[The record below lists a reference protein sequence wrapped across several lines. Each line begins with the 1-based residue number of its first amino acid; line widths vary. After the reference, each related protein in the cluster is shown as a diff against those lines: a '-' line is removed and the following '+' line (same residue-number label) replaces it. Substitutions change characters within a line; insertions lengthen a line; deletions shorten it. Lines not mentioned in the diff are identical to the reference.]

1 MKILWKFFKSCIHPY
16 KYYYAFIFLAPIY
29 SGLYLILNSFF
40 MKLLIDNMI
49 ATDGIVFSEI
59 KNIILLF
66 AFNQISVDVIWRISQ
81 FSECKSLPYVRKL
94 IITKAFKSIQNYS
107 YSFFQKNSSGLIISQ
122 IKSVVTNHDS
132 IVNILKNNLLPSL
145 SCYVLTVI
153 SLFFIKIELA
163 TLVLAWSILFIF
175 FMSKFTKKLE
185 KYSMKISKSRHFLF
199 SFISDNIS
207 NMLAVIAFTAKE
219 RELNNLLNIIKNKI
233 IPKEVGLYK
242 YDIFVQT
249 IASLLYWL
257 MIFSVLALMLYY
269 KASNKVTIGDF
280 AFVFGTIFMAV
291 ESLWPLFSNW
301 GNFVEIYGELRQS
314 LDIVNIKNKI
324 NGNGKKVLKNVQGR
338 IEFKDVHFAFNN
350 KKSVLNDFNLII
362 RPYEKV
368 GIIGNSGV
376 GKSTL
381 AHLLLGN
388 FQVKKGEIKIDNID
402 TSSCTLNSLRK
413 NISLIPQDVIL
424 FNRSVY
430 ENIKYG
436 CFNATDKEIFEAS
449 NNAFAHKFISELDNG
464 YDTIIGERGIK
475 ISTGQRQRIIIARAL
490 LKNAPIFIFDEA
502 TSALDNITEE
512 YIKKSITD
520 IMMKKKKTVIVIAH
534 KLSSVKNLDRI
545 IVMKNGKII
554 EDGEHK
560 ILVQINNGYY
570 RKLYESQNNI

>member
-1 MKILWKFFKSCIHPY
+1 MSKI
-16 KYYYAFIFLAPIY
+16 
-29 SGLYLILNSFF
+29 
-40 MKLLIDNMI
+40 
-49 ATDGIVFSEI
+49 
-59 KNIILLF
+59 NIIL
-66 AFNQISVDVIWRISQ
+66 AFICGAFLSAILSYVIYNKKMIEPWEDYKGIERSIEEVSN
-81 FSECKSLPYVRKL
+81 
-94 IITKAFKSIQNYS
+94 FK
-107 YSFFQKNSSGLIISQ
+107 
-122 IKSVVTNHDS
+122 
-132 IVNILKNNLLPSL
+132 
-145 SCYVLTVI
+145 
-153 SLFFIKIELA
+153 
-163 TLVLAWSILFIF
+163 
-175 FMSKFTKKLE
+175 
-185 KYSMKISKSRHFLF
+185 KYSMPNIKLLHRGSWLKGEVEKIGNIKVVIDRDKAIDSLVKEKSNGGNNSERLLM
-199 SFISDNIS
+199 SYYSAYIDAIIAMNNQELETGYIIYNKLNIPSDKGELTDNKDNITDVTEEFTKEIS
-207 NMLAVIAFTAKE
+207 NLEIARHQNSK
-219 RELNNLLNIIKNKI
+219 
-233 IPKEVGLYK
+233 
-242 YDIFVQT
+242 
-249 IASLLYWL
+249 
-257 MIFSVLALMLYY
+257 
-269 KASNKVTIGDF
+269 
-280 AFVFGTIFMAV
+280 
-291 ESLWPLFSNW
+291 W